1 MVIRDNGWD
10 SQWDYEPDMTESDYA
25 RRAIFLE
32 DQRDRG
38 RQERS
43 AAYDAKRADERRK
56 REERERPA
64 RIAAQKECDRKEA
77 AKQRA
82 ELLEYRLFIAWYIF
96 LGLVAVSLMSYCE
109 HVVNAA
115 NR

>member
-1 MVIRDNGWD
+1 MVIEANGWD
-10 SQWDYEPDMTESDYA
+10 SRWDYEPDMTDSDYA
-25 RRAIFLE
+25 RRAIFLD
-32 DQRDRG
+32 DQRERG
-38 RQERS
+38 RQERR
-43 AAYDAKRADERRK
+43 AASDKKSADERRES
-56 REERERPA
+56 EERERPA
-64 RIAAQKECDRKEA
+64 RIAAQVEHDRIEA
-77 AKQRA
+77 KKKRA